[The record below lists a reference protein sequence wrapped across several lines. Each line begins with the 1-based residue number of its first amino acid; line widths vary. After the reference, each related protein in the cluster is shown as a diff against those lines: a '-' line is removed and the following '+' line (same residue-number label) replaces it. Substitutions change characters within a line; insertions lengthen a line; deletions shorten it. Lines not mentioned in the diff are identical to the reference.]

1 MTQPVHNADSILAA
15 NRIAFREEAIEVF
28 IENARQDIAEGA
40 IVLLGGDF
48 NEPSHLDWQEDTK
61 DLWDHNGVVINWDC
75 SSILCKKDSRTH
87 IERYI
92 RTRSP
97 TRDSLSLPTTTRCLS
112 AN

>member
-61 DLWDHNGVVINWDC
+61 TYGTIMG
-75 SSILCKKDSRTH
+75 
-87 IERYI
+87 
-92 RTRSP
+92 
-97 TRDSLSLPTTTRCLS
+97 
-112 AN
+112 